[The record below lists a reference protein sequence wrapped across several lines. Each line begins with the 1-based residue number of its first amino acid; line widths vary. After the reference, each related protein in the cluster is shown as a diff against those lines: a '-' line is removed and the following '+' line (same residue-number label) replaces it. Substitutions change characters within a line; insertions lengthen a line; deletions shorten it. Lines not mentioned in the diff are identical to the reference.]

1 MAGTEDIR
9 KDESLKNHL
18 SAFNIYDL
26 ERLKECFEYEYSIE
40 PENRDAINEILD
52 CIKTAIKDKKEQ

>member
-1 MAGTEDIR
+1 MADTEDIR

-18 SAFNIYDL
+18 STFNIYDL

-40 PENRDAINEILD
+40 PENRDAISEILKS
-52 CIKTAIKDKKEQ
+52 IKTAIEDKREQ